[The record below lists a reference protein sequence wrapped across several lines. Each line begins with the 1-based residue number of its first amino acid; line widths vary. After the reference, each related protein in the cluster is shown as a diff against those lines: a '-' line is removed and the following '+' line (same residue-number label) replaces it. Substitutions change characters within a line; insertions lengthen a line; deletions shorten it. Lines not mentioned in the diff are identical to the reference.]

1 MKNNKWKGKNTIRAL
16 KDELANNKK
25 IFPKN
30 EELLK
35 MKLELEKAN
44 LEDFEMEEKRYNITR
59 DMLDIELKNFG
70 ILQPMMNF
78 HKLDSWVKKFHE
90 FKKYEKENNERNFKT
105 AQKNFE
111 NQISRISQ
119 MINEEKIK

>member
-1 MKNNKWKGKNTIRAL
+1 MKNNKWKGRNTIKAL

-25 IFPKN
+25 VFPKN

-44 LEDFEMEEKRYNITR
+44 LEDFEMEEKRYKITR

-78 HKLDSWVKKFHE
+78 HNLDSWVKKFHE
-90 FKKYEKENNERNFKT
+90 FKK
-105 AQKNFE
+105 
-111 NQISRISQ
+111 
-119 MINEEKIK
+119 